1 MSKCYQYV
9 TNDLKVCSGMREVS
23 IKVDLFSLQKI
34 ITWTKKSGKGKQEWF
49 KFIKIPSITL
59 ENKKTLVKTQF
70 DSKVILFKETLEFKD
85 AINLCYSKQTIALQ
99 NKIPIP

>member
-1 MSKCYQYV
+1 MV
-9 TNDLKVCSGMREVS
+9 KVYKYSSV
-23 IKVDLFSLQKI
+23 
-34 ITWTKKSGKGKQEWF
+34 
-49 KFIKIPSITL
+49 TL

-70 DSKVILFKETLEFKD
+70 NSKMILFKETLEFKD